1 MKKLLSLS
9 LALLLILSAATVF
22 SLSTAAADSFKEGDV
37 LYFKVE
43 NPANWTQNAT
53 LYANFTDASRAEN
66 GGASVLIATADKTR
80 YNPVTGVT
88 YDEKLSAYR
97 YTVTAADAGASVMR
111 FWRGNDEKLWN
122 ETVAITAADYAKG
135 MNTAVV
141 TDWTSTG
148 YLTSTYAL
156 DLNAKLNL
164 SATRGE
170 VGDSFD
176 ISVSYDKNDSASYT
190 CELLINDTKVADTDF
205 YTFSPTEDG
214 AYSVTANITATDPD
228 TGALL
233 SKASVSGTITIG
245 TAAVTADYPNTLF
258 AHAGTGK
265 DSEAWVKWYNVRDT
279 YYFFLPSSAKANNT
293 VELYSSYDTDATLGT
308 SSVPAKTISAVTVN
322 PKTNYTFRCGSVNR
336 TIQFLFSSAEASL
349 FVNNTEDQNFFEY
362 LKADKAN
369 SVAASG
375 AITTA
380 DGTIT
385 NTPIKKMKGR
395 GNTSWN
401 ADKKGFNV
409 TLTDAYKFDGLD
421 KCKKFSLISNFQ
433 DAAMA
438 RNRIL
443 YDMAAQVGLPYSPG
457 SRFIDLYTN
466 GTYQGTYQMC
476 QKIDVGKNTLMPD
489 ISDEDYLDTAT
500 GGVKADFSFVTEIDS
515 APNADDFHFTVANDN
530 NLTMKSPE
538 LESGDPNYNAVKN
551 YISDKY
557 NTMFDKLTAQA
568 SDLNDYIDVDS
579 LAKMYLINE
588 LGKNW
593 DGGAGSFYLTY
604 KPDENGKY
612 KFYAAP
618 VWDLDNSLGNANG
631 VDSDLRRMGV
641 SDYTLPSGWFITV
654 KGGYKGPNF
663 LATAVKSSVVMDAV
677 HTAWFEDFLPAI
689 ETLTSSGVNTGKLYS
704 SDVYHDIITD
714 SAEMNYKI
722 WELYTNSGWIA
733 DHSSVRQYHATYTRN
748 QYNQVTGVN
757 LTQDSRSTSYDQ
769 YTYDGQFNYMMDW
782 TTSRAAW
789 ISAQFIA
796 DYKPEI
802 PPTEPTTEA
811 PTDAPTVLPT
821 QEPTTPEPSVTPYPA
836 PSLDLSKAIA
846 AWVFDD
852 TDKVEGEKLTEY
864 GDSDGYAATKG
875 SGTLTS
881 TVDGENLRSLEWSA
895 AEYGPDATSMTPIMA
910 AGKNNLWGTPY
921 IQLSVP
927 TKGYRDLK
935 LTMYLAGSNKAPA
948 NWKLQYST
956 DGTTFTDTG
965 DELTITVASRKTLT
979 AYFDKLALPKAAE
992 DQENLILRL
1001 VPVSM
1006 TTVSGGDT
1014 SEKPSGG
1021 EISLNYIVVEGAKIP
1036 FDTRILGD
1044 ADMDGE
1050 ISILDATHIQRYL
1063 VGLVKEDEIDLN
1075 AADIIGNGVDILD
1088 ATYIQRYIAGFTSDY
1103 PIGEPIQ

>member
-1 MKKLLSLS
+1 MKKALSLF
-9 LALLLILSAATVF
+9 LALLMILSAATVF

-66 GGASVLIATADKTR
+66 GGTSVVIADADKTR
-80 YNPVTGVT
+80 YDPVTGVT
-88 YDEKLSAYR
+88 YDEKLSVYR

-111 FWRGNDEKLWN
+111 FWRGNNEKLWN

-135 MNTAVV
+135 MNTVVV
-141 TDWTSTG
+141 TDWTDTG
-148 YLTSTYAL
+148 YLTATYAL

-164 SATRGE
+164 SATKGE
-170 VGDSFD
+170 VGDSFA
-176 ISVSYDKNDSASYT
+176 ISVSYDKNDDASIS
-190 CELLINDTKVADTDF
+190 CELLINDNKVADSDS
-205 YTFSPTEDG
+205 YTFTPSEDG
-214 AYSVTANITATDPD
+214 VYSVTANITATDPD

-233 SKASVSGTITIG
+233 SKATVSGTIAIG
-245 TAAVTADYPNTLF
+245 MSSVTADYPNTLF
-258 AHAGTGK
+258 AHAGSGK

-279 YYFFLPSSAKANNT
+279 YYFFLPSSAKANDA
-293 VELYSSYDTDATLGT
+293 VELYNAYDNTATLGT
-308 SSVPAKTISAVTVN
+308 TTIPAKSVSTLTVT
-322 PKTNYTFRCGSVNR
+322 PKTNYTFRCGSVDR
-336 TIQFLFSSAEASL
+336 TVQFLFSSAEASL
-349 FVNNTEDQNFFEY
+349 FVNSAEDQNFFEY
-362 LKADKAN
+362 LKADKEN
-369 SVAASG
+369 SVSASG

-409 TLTDAYKFDGLD
+409 TLTDAYQFDGLD

-443 YDMAAQVGLPYSPG
+443 YDMASEVGLPYSSG

-476 QKIDVGKNTLMPD
+476 QKVDVGKNTLMPD
-489 ISDEDYLDTAT
+489 IGEEDYLDTAT
-500 GGVKADFSFVTEIDS
+500 GGVKADFSFVAEIDS
-515 APNADDFHFTVANDN
+515 SPAADDFHFTVKNGN

-538 LESGDPNYNAVKN
+538 LASGDPNYNAVKN
-551 YISDKY
+551 YITEKF
-557 NTMFDKLTAQA
+557 NAMFDKLSANA

-579 LAKMYLINE
+579 LAKMYMINE

-593 DGGAGSFYLTY
+593 DGGATSCFLTY
-604 KPDENGKY
+604 HPDENGNY

-618 VWDLDNSLGNANG
+618 VWDFDNTLGNANG
-631 VDSDLRRMGV
+631 TDSDLRRMGV
-641 SDYTLPSGWFITV
+641 SDYTLPSGWFNTV
-654 KGGYKGPNF
+654 KGGYNGPNF
-663 LATAVKSSVVMDAV
+663 LATAAKSSIVMDTV
-677 HTAWFEDFLPAI
+677 HTVWFEDFLPAI
-689 ETLTSSGVNTGKLYS
+689 DALTSTGVNTGRLYS
-704 SDVYHDIITD
+704 ADVYHDIIAD

-722 WELYTNSGWIA
+722 WTLYTNSGWIA

-748 QYNQVTGVN
+748 QYNQITGVN

-769 YTYDGQFNYMMDW
+769 YTYDGQFDYMMDW

-789 ISAQFIA
+789 ISAQYIA
-796 DYKPEI
+796 DYHPEPPAE
-802 PPTEPTTEA
+802 PPTEELTVE
-811 PTDAPTVLPT
+811 PTVPPT
-821 QEPTTPEPSVTPYPA
+821 EEPTTPEPAVTPYPA
-836 PSLDLSKAIA
+836 PSLDLSRAIA

-864 GDSDGYAATKG
+864 GTSDGYTATKG

-881 TVDGENLRSLEWSA
+881 TVDGENLRALEWSA

-927 TKGYRDLK
+927 TKGYQNIK

-956 DGTTFTDTG
+956 DGATFTDTG
-965 DELTITVASRKTLT
+965 DELTITVAARKTLT
-979 AYFDKLALPKAAE
+979 AYFDKLALPEATK

-1021 EISLNYIVVEGAKIP
+1021 EIALNYIVVEGTRIP
-1036 FDTRILGD
+1036 SETPILGD
-1044 ADMDGE
+1044 ADMDGQVT
-1050 ISILDATHIQRYL
+1050 ILDATHIQRYL
-1063 VGLVKEDEIDLN
+1063 VDLVKEDEIDLD
-1075 AADIIGNGVDILD
+1075 AADISGNGIDILD
-1088 ATYIQRYIAGFTSDY
+1088 ATYVQRYIAGFSSDY
-1103 PIGEPIQ
+1103 PIGEPIE